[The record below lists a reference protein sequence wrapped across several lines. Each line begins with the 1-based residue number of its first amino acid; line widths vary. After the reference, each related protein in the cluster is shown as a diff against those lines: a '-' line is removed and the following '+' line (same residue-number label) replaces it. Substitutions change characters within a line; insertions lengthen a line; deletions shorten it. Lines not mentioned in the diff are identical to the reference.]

1 MLFDFEELWEG
12 LRDIDKPAPIIV
24 LEDEADNIDL
34 GDDNAIME
42 LVLQMEEEEE
52 LDVQASAISA
62 GESQPDKVLRTTA
75 SIKAAAP
82 VVNTFL
88 SRLKCTACKS
98 ILLTEAQF
106 PDHLYHTLMATPQNN
121 STELPTARIGNVLR
135 QIHEVRLPQIKGTLH
150 HCGVVSNFLKMCS
163 RLPAVRQLSLCPLH
177 NGIER
182 RKLVKDL
189 AVDALHTLASKMTV
203 EYAEKNRKTSE
214 PARTPATA
222 KMQRVAHR

>member
-1 MLFDFEELWEG
+1 MDLYFPIGHVNQDREENFFSRMRSYGGHRLNPSAADIPSAFLRGFVTNATTTTKKKNCKDDEGVMLFDFEELWEG

-106 PDHLYHTLMATPQNN
+106 PDHL
-121 STELPTARIGNVLR
+121 
-135 QIHEVRLPQIKGTLH
+135 
-150 HCGVVSNFLKMCS
+150 
-163 RLPAVRQLSLCPLH
+163 
-177 NGIER
+177 
-182 RKLVKDL
+182 
-189 AVDALHTLASKMTV
+189 
-203 EYAEKNRKTSE
+203 
-214 PARTPATA
+214 
-222 KMQRVAHR
+222 